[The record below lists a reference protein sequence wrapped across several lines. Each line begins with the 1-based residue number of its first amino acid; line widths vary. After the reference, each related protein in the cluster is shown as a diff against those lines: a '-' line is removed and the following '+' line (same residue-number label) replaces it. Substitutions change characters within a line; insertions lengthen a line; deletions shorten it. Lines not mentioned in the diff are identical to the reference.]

1 MEQSRDAV
9 ASAVRTLARRD
20 HSENELRRK
29 LQDRGFSSGE
39 IETAVAKMQDYGYL
53 DDNRFARLWAE
64 SAIRGGR
71 GFGPRLRL
79 ELLRRGVADTII
91 SEVLGALAEDF
102 GEREVL
108 TGVLERKFSGFN
120 FGEAGE
126 REKRRVISYLQRRG
140 FSLSMILDVLNEQ
153 QGCRGNL
160 F

>member
-1 MEQSRDAV
+1 MEQTRDAV

-20 HSENELRRK
+20 HSETELRRK
-29 LQDRGFSSGE
+29 LQDRGFSTGE
-39 IETAVAKMQDYGYL
+39 IETAVAKMMEYGYL
-53 DDNRFARLWAE
+53 DDQRFARIWAE

-79 ELLRRGVADTII
+79 ELLRRGVADTIVT
-91 SEVLGALAEDF
+91 EVLGTLAEDF
-102 GEREVL
+102 REREVL
-108 TGVLERKFSGFN
+108 AAVLAKKFSDFD
-120 FGEAGE
+120 FGKADD

-140 FSLSMILDVLNEQ
+140 FSLSMILDVFNEQ